1 MDFGAGPLARPSSRN
16 RLALG
21 FTFGL
26 HLLAGLLWMQ
36 QRPVVTVQPV
46 EVFSILLQPP
56 RSVVPKSVPVPAPL
70 PVRRRAPA
78 LPPPLAAPVTAPAA
92 EAPAETIEAP
102 APAAEAAAPATP
114 GFSLELAKRQS
125 GAIDRALRKGKSGVP
140 VEADT
145 PMARFRHGVEA
156 AYDDRSYALTM
167 DSYTSPDGII
177 IYRFR
182 QGNRVRCR
190 QTGGVAPAGMKG
202 VGTAG
207 DVSCPKGVT
216 WTREP

>member
-1 MDFGAGPLARPSSRN
+1 MDFGSGPLARPSSRK

-26 HLLAGLLWMQ
+26 HLLAAWLWTQ
-36 QRPVVTVQPV
+36 QRPVATAQPEQV
-46 EVFSILLQPP
+46 VSVLLQLP
-56 RSVVPKSVPVPAPL
+56 RPVVPRLAPVPTPAPSPLRRTAPAHPSRPADPSPVPAAT
-70 PVRRRAPA
+70 VE
-78 LPPPLAAPVTAPAA
+78 TPAA
-92 EAPAETIEAP
+92 AVEE
-102 APAAEAAAPATP
+102 AAPATS

-145 PMARFRHGVEA
+145 PWARFQRGVEA
-156 AYDDRSYALTM
+156 AYDDRSNSVVM
-167 DSYTSPDGII
+167 DSYTSPDGIV

-182 QGNRVRCR
+182 QGNRVSCR

-202 VGTAG
+202 VGSAG
-207 DVSCPKGVT
+207 DVTCPSGVT
-216 WTREP
+216 WKRE